1 MITAQEIQD
10 AWARLMR
17 PDGWQQADG
26 GRVTFRSQII
36 DRVKYIDFQ
45 GSAEVADW
53 QMDFNIWPHSWYH
66 GGYYK
71 AFYHAFNDIGFRL
84 DLPAIISGYSCGGA
98 FALIAAAEI
107 CDLIRAPVKI
117 ITFAAPRIA
126 WIKKPRIAANIEII
140 NIKVTGDPVVHL
152 PPRLLGYRDNPGKL
166 MQFSAPLSIG
176 AHSPSI
182 YAKQEIQEEV

>member
-1 MITAQEIQD
+1 MISTREVKD
-10 AWARLMR
+10 AWARLMH

-36 DRVKYIDFQ
+36 NGVKYIDFQ
-45 GSAEVADW
+45 GSVETVDW
-53 QMDFNIWPHSWYH
+53 KMDFNIWPHNCYH
-66 GGYYK
+66 SGYYK
-71 AFYHAFNDIGFRL
+71 AFYHAFNDIGFRS

-126 WIKKPRIAANIEII
+126 WVKKPKIAVNTEII
-140 NIKVTGDPVVHL
+140 NIQVTGDPVVHL
-152 PPRLLGYRDNPGKL
+152 PPNLLGYRNNPGPV
-166 MQFSAPLSIG
+166 MQFNTPLSIK
-176 AHSPSI
+176 AHSPAV
-182 YAKQEIQEEV
+182 YGAFIQRSL